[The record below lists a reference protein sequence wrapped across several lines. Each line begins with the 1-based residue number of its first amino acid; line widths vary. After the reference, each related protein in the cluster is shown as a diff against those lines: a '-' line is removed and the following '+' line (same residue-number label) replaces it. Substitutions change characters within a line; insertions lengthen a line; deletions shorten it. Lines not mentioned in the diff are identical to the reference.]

1 MMFVPRTEGGRY
13 RVWMKGSFGR
23 PTAAY
28 IDGRKV
34 GEADQINTPGQWE
47 QIGGAGARQGHA
59 PGQARAPGAP
69 SAPGDGWRGV
79 LGPVALER
87 VEPSRLITVTPER
100 ATRLC
105 GRDWDWI
112 ELVRP

>member
-1 MMFVPRTEGGRY
+1 MQFVPRTDGGRF

-34 GEADQINTPGQWE
+34 GEADEINTPGQWE
-47 QIGGAGARQGHA
+47 QVGEVELASGMHRAKLER
-59 PGQARAPGAP
+59 PGRLL
-69 SAPGDGWRGV
+69 APGDGWRGV

-87 VEPSRLITVTPER
+87 VEHS
-100 ATRLC
+100 A
-105 GRDWDWI
+105 
-112 ELVRP
+112 